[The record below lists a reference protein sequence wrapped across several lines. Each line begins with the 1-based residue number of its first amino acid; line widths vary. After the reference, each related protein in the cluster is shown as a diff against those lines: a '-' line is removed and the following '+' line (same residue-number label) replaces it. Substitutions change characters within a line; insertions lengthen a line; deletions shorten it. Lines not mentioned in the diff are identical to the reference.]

1 MGIKYFTLFTRVGE
15 IKLAESILT
24 GKKLELTQMGVGDGG
39 GVLSIPDPTQT
50 KLINEKR
57 RAPLNSLSID
67 PANPGQIIAEQV
79 IPEMEGGFWLREIG
93 LYDAD
98 GNLIALANCPETY
111 KPKMQ
116 EGAGRIQ
123 TVRMILVVSSTDAV
137 SLKID
142 PTVVLATRKYADD
155 SVTEAKAYADNSVS
169 GVKTYIDNSV
179 SGSKTYTDNGV
190 AGAKAYTDS
199 GVAGAKAYTDNSV
212 TAAKAYTDSGVAGAK
227 AYTDNGVAGAKAYT
241 DNGVA
246 GAKAYTD
253 NLQAQHI
260 ADSNPHKQYASI
272 NSPAL
277 TGTPTAP
284 TAIVGTST
292 TQIATTMFVANAI
305 TAASGRLIAIKTF
318 TSSGKHTPT
327 AGTNFLIVDVL
338 GGGGGGGAATSS
350 VSSQICS
357 GGGAGGFIRGL
368 MTTVPASTVVNIG
381 SGGASGV
388 TGGASSFGSYL
399 ASAGGGHGMVTATT
413 DPSAA
418 CCVGGGVG
426 GSSNYDSKN
435 VQFIAAR
442 RGGSGMIGVISGG
455 NGAAG
460 NGGDSFYGSGGNG
473 EHSSSNVV
481 GNDGTY
487 GAGGSGAVKRISNT
501 DIEAGGSGGPGL
513 VIVYEYA

>member
-1 MGIKYFTLFTRVGE
+1 MSTKYIALLTQVGAARLANAVALGKQLE
-15 IKLAESILT
+15 I
-24 GKKLELTQMGVGDGG
+24 TQMGVGDGG
-39 GVLSIPDPTQT
+39 GTLPTPDTTQT

-79 IPEMEGGFWLREIG
+79 IPETEGGFWLREIG

-111 KPKMQ
+111 KPQMQ

-123 TVRMILVVSSTDAV
+123 TVRMILAVSSTDAV

-142 PTVVLATRKYADD
+142 PSVVLATRKYADD
-155 SVTEAKAYADNSVS
+155 SV
-169 GVKTYIDNSV
+169 
-179 SGSKTYTDNGV
+179 
-190 AGAKAYTDS
+190 AGAKT
-199 GVAGAKAYTDNSV
+199 
-212 TAAKAYTDSGVAGAK
+212 
-227 AYTDNGVAGAKAYT
+227 YTDNGVAGAKAYT

-246 GAKAYTD
+246 EAKAYTDNGVAGAKAYIDNGVAGAKTYTD

-272 NSPAL
+272 SSPAL

-318 TSSGKHTPT
+318 TSSGKYTPT

-350 VSSQICS
+350 VSFQICS

-368 MTTVPASTVVNIG
+368 MTMVPASTVVNIG

-399 ASAGGGHGMVTATT
+399 ASAGGGYGMVTATT

>member
-1 MGIKYFTLFTRVGE
+1 MSTKYIALLTQVGAARLANAIALGKQLE
-15 IKLAESILT
+15 I
-24 GKKLELTQMGVGDGG
+24 TQMGVGDGG
-39 GVLSIPDPTQT
+39 GTLPTPDTTQT

-79 IPEMEGGFWLREIG
+79 ISETEGGFWLREIG

-111 KPKMQ
+111 KPQMQ

-123 TVRMILVVSSTDAV
+123 TVRMILVVGSTDAV

-142 PTVVLATRKYADD
+142 PAVVLATRKYADD
-155 SVTEAKAYADNSVS
+155 SVTEAKAYTDNSVF
-169 GVKTYIDNSV
+169 GA
-179 SGSKTYTDNGV
+179 KTYTDSSV

-199 GVAGAKAYTDNSV
+199 GVAVAKN
-212 TAAKAYTDSGVAGAK
+212 
-227 AYTDNGVAGAKAYT
+227 
-241 DNGVA
+241 
-246 GAKAYTD
+246 YTD

-318 TSSGKHTPT
+318 TSSGKYTPT
-327 AGTNFLIVDVL
+327 AGTNSLIIDVL
-338 GGGGGGGAATSS
+338 GGGGGGTTSS
-350 VSSQICS
+350 VSYQICS

-368 MTTVPASTVVNIG
+368 MTTVPASTVVSIG
-381 SGGASGV
+381 SGGSSGV
-388 TGGASSFGSYL
+388 TGGASSFGAYL
-399 ASAGGGHGMVTATT
+399 ASGGGDHGMVTATT

-418 CCVGGGVG
+418 CCVGGGGG
-426 GSSNYDSKN
+426 GSSTYDSKN

-442 RGGSGMIGVISGG
+442 RGGSGMIGVIAGG

-460 NGGDSFYGSGGNG
+460 NGGDSFYGGGGNG
-473 EHSSSNVV
+473 ENSSLNIV
-481 GNDGTY
+481 GNDGIY
-487 GAGGSGAVKRISNT
+487 GAGGSGAIKFVSNT
-501 DIEAGGSGGPGL
+501 DIKAGGSGGSGL

>member
-1 MGIKYFTLFTRVGE
+1 MSTKYFTLLTRVGE
-15 IKLAESILT
+15 IKLAESIST

-39 GVLSIPDPTQT
+39 GVLPIPDPTQT
-50 KLINEKR
+50 KLVNEKR

-79 IPEMEGGFWLREIG
+79 ISETEGGFWLREIG

-111 KPKMQ
+111 KPQMK

-123 TVRMILVVSSTDAV
+123 TVRMILAVSSTDAV

-142 PTVVLATRKYADD
+142 PAVVLATRKYADD
-155 SVTEAKAYADNSVS
+155 SVAEAKAYTDNS
-169 GVKTYIDNSV
+169 
-179 SGSKTYTDNGV
+179 V
-190 AGAKAYTDS
+190 AGAKAYTDNS
-199 GVAGAKAYTDNSV
+199 MTGAKAYTDNSVAGAKSYTDNSMAGAKAYTDNSVAGAKAYTDNSV
-212 TAAKAYTDSGVAGAK
+212 TVAKDYTDDSVAEAK
-227 AYTDNGVAGAKAYT
+227 T
-241 DNGVA
+241 
-246 GAKAYTD
+246 YTD
-253 NLQAQHI
+253 NLQDQHI

-399 ASAGGGHGMVTATT
+399 ASAGGGHGMVAATT